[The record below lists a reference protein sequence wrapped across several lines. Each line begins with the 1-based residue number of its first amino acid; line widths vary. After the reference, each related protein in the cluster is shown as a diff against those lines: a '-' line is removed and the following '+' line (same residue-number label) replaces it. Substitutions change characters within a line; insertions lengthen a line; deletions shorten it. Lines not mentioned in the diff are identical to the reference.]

1 MIIRSAV
8 LEGTVPEAE
17 RAAFDRQMATTVLD
31 AIARYP
37 GLIQVTLRRPLETE
51 AGAPQ
56 VYMVFDLHFPSLAAM
71 HAALASPVRQEV
83 RARLAEVMTPFHGRV
98 YHLVMEESGAVAGRA

>member
-8 LEGTVPEAE
+8 LEGTVADAD
-17 RAAFDRQMATTVLD
+17 RAVFDQHMATSVVQ

-37 GLIQVTLRRPLETE
+37 GIRDVRLRRPVETE
-51 AGAPQ
+51 AGAPAI
-56 VYMVFDLHFPSLAAM
+56 YMIIDLHFGTLADM

-83 RARLAEVMTPFHGRV
+83 RGQLGQFMSKFQGRV
-98 YHLVMEESGAVAGRA
+98 YHLVMDQSEAVRGGA